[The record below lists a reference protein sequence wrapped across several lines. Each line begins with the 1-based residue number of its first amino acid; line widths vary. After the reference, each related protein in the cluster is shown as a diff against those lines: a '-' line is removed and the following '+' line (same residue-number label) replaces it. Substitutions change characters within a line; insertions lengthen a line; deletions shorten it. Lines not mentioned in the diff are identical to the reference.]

1 MSENEDR
8 DFDDLIREALQEQVH
23 RQPFSKV
30 TIEEAW
36 KRLEGGRNPS
46 PPRRKMKGWGML
58 LSLAA
63 ACMVLFFIWSPGN
76 GIAYGNIVVWFQQI
90 QGSVIQLMG
99 GNSEEAETI
108 GLDVLDATAFQVIET
123 PEYEAEQLS
132 VEEAQSVTDFPII
145 LPVVPVDF
153 ELSHVDVIRKQNEMS
168 NEIYLNYTGKDREF
182 TITQLSSTESFS
194 FGIVADRDDSKVEEW
209 IIGAHKGSLITYK
222 NNLRQLIWMTE
233 SHYFS
238 IEGNLTEEEIVKIA
252 RSM

>member
-8 DFDDLIREALQEQVH
+8 DFDDLVREALQEQIH
-23 RQPFSKV
+23 RQPLSEV

-36 KRLEGGRNPS
+36 KRLEAGRNTS

-63 ACMVLFFIWSPGN
+63 ACMLLFFIWSPGN
-76 GIAYGNIVVWFQQI
+76 GFAYGNLVVWFQQI

-99 GNSEEAETI
+99 GNTEKAETMVT
-108 GLDVLDATAFQVIET
+108 DMPDATAYQVIET
-123 PEYEAEQLS
+123 SEYETDQLS
-132 VEEAQSVTDFPII
+132 VEEAQSVTDFPIV
-145 LPVVPVDF
+145 LPEVPVDF
-153 ELSHVDVIRKQNEMS
+153 ELSHVDVIRKQNEKS
-168 NEIYLNYTGKDREF
+168 KEIYLNYIGGDREF
-182 TITQLSSTESFS
+182 TIAQLSSTESFS

-209 IIGAHKGSLITYK
+209 IIGTHKGSLITYK

-233 SHYFS
+233 THYFS
-238 IEGNLTEEEIVKIA
+238 IEGNLTEEEIVEIA